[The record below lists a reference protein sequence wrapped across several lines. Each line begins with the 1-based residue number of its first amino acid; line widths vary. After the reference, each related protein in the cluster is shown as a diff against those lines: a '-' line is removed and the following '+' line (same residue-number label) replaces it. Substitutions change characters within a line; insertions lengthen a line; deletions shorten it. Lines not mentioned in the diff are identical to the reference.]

1 MDITISYLRHSKR
14 VAPRLPRESLI
25 SNDLT
30 IVIHGT
36 LEYIVD
42 GIKYQI
48 NDGEAIF
55 IPGGTVRER
64 HKSDLECDYIS
75 FNFKGAAPNLPIK
88 MSGILHSEVVMLIGA
103 SDRIGARGDLSS
115 DEKQAPLLT
124 TLLLLLLDYVRE
136 EKRGDITV
144 KIIDY
149 LRDNMSSKISL
160 SDIGKLTFFSPE
172 YCDTVFRRDMGKSII
187 EYLIDLRIERARRL
201 IIEDVLPLSEISTL
215 VGFTDYNYFSRTFKK
230 RTGYSPTAYRKA
242 VK

>member
-1 MDITISYLRHSKR
+1 
-14 VAPRLPRESLI
+14 
-25 SNDLT
+25 
-30 IVIHGT
+30 
-36 LEYIVD
+36 
-42 GIKYQI
+42 
-48 NDGEAIF
+48 
-55 IPGGTVRER
+55 
-64 HKSDLECDYIS
+64 
-75 FNFKGAAPNLPIK
+75 